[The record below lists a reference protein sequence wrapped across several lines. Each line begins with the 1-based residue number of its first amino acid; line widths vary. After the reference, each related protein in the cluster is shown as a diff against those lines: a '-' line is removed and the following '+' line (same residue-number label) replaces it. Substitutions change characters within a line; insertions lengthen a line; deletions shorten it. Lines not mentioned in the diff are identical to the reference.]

1 MPRPNCSC
9 IDNNERHTLPN
20 QHIISHPPWVTM
32 ALLLVPLGPP
42 ITFQSNG
49 LSTVGFRL
57 YASAIQPLMWKK
69 VVGIAQKKLYRH
81 SLEPFFSTLH
91 LHILVE

>member
-1 MPRPNCSC
+1 MRVSVRIGEGPQKCLLGSC
-9 IDNNERHTLPN
+9 L
-20 QHIISHPPWVTM
+20 
-32 ALLLVPLGPP
+32 
-42 ITFQSNG
+42 SNG

-57 YASAIQPLMWKK
+57 YASAIQPLMSKK
-69 VVGIAQKKLYRH
+69 IVGIAQKKLYRH